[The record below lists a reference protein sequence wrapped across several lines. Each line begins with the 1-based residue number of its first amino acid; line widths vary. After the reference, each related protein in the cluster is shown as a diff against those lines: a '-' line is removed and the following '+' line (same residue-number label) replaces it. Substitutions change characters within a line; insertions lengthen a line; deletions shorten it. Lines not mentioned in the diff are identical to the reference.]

1 MTTVL
6 RSSYGYWLDN
16 HRKKLLAQKSKYFYW
31 MDFYLL
37 TGKMALGSDYTDQ
50 NQISE
55 SLNSDVIVITLITLV
70 K

>member
-1 MTTVL
+1 MMNIL
-6 RSSYGYWLDN
+6 MSSMGLIGDIVKNKFEKFSSPGTPDVCYCLVIW
-16 HRKKLLAQKSKYFYW
+16 
-31 MDFYLL
+31 
-37 TGKMALGSDYTDQ
+37 SDYTDQ